1 MNPPF
6 EHYFDLSALSS
17 AGQDVRVVAKRD
29 DLERIAQWADV
40 QSIGRFEALIS
51 LRKLSQSRFSYGAIL
66 KVDAV
71 QSCVVSLA
79 PVSERIE
86 KIFDRELHL
95 VSHVPRG
102 LAPHGE
108 YPVSQTE
115 EEPPEDIESARYDL
129 AAPLLEELVLALDP
143 YPRALGVV
151 FESPIAG
158 ELEPESP
165 FAVLKALKGK
175 E

>member
-71 QSCVVSLA
+71 QSCVVSSM
-79 PVSERIE
+79 PVSGAHR
-86 KIFDRELHL
+86 KDFLDRELHL

-129 AAPLLEELVLALDP
+129 AAPLLE
-143 YPRALGVV
+143 GVV
-151 FESPIAG
+151 PSTRSLPAGARGGFPITDCRRTRAGESP
-158 ELEPESP
+158 LQCLRP
-165 FAVLKALKGK
+165 
-175 E
+175 